1 MVIGPSVIR
10 FTHCLV
16 KPISDSDQCVIFSY
30 CVFPSNIC
38 ENIQHPHKA
47 KSKFKS

>member
-16 KPISDSDQCVIFSY
+16 KLISDSDQCVIFSY
-30 CVFPSNIC
+30 FPSNI
-38 ENIQHPHKA
+38 IQHPHKA

>member
-16 KPISDSDQCVIFSY
+16 KLIRDSDQCVIFSY
-30 CVFPSNIC
+30 FPSNIC